1 MILDDARDTT
11 RQTFEFLFDTASAE
25 QHELLVALERYVD
38 MLHNIIDDRQQVGA
52 IHEYPDTKRSEV
64 WNAHRQGH
72 STRQIEAMTGVGK
85 STVSRW
91 IRQIT

>member
-38 MLHNIIDDRQQVGA
+38 MLHNIIDERHG
-52 IHEYPDTKRSEV
+52 
-64 WNAHRQGH
+64 
-72 STRQIEAMTGVGK
+72 
-85 STVSRW
+85 
-91 IRQIT
+91 